1 MWLGLGRVNGMR
13 RREIVAALAAAAAWA
28 SAARAQPAQT
38 RRVGG
43 LFVVGEADAASW
55 LAALRDGLQGLGWTQ
70 GQNLEL
76 DVRFGGSDPD
86 RIRRYTD
93 ELLSLKPDLVVAQG
107 VVGAAALQ
115 RATKSVPVV
124 FAQVQ
129 DPIGGGFVTS
139 LSRPEANLTG
149 FTDFEYSI
157 SGKWLQL
164 LKEAAPAVTQALVII
179 NPDNRKRWDGYFK
192 AVNEL
197 APSLGLR
204 PVPAGVHDAAEIER
218 AVAAFAQEPH
228 GGIVVLPDATTSVHS
243 QLILDLA
250 ARHRLPAV
258 YGGAYYASRG
268 GLVTFSSRGVEQYQG
283 AARYVDR
290 LLRGAKVS
298 DLPVQ
303 ASERFELT
311 INLKTAAALGLT
323 IPATLLARADEVIE

>member
-1 MWLGLGRVNGMR
+1 MT
-13 RREIVAALAAAAAWA
+13 LAAAAAW
-28 SAARAQPAQT
+28 SGAARAQAVQS
-38 RRVGG
+38 RRVGV
-43 LFVVGEADAASW
+43 LFVIAEAGAAPW
-55 LAALRDGLQGLGWTQ
+55 LAALREGLRGLGWTE
-70 GQNLEL
+70 GQNLQL

-86 RIRRYTD
+86 RIRRYTE
-93 ELLSLKPDLVVAQG
+93 ELLGLRPDAVVAQG

-115 RATKSVPVV
+115 RATKTMPVV
-124 FAQVQ
+124 FAQVH

-139 LSRPEANLTG
+139 LSRPQGNLTG

-197 APSLGLR
+197 APSLGVR

-218 AVAAFAQEPH
+218 AVAAFAQEPD

-250 ARHRLPAV
+250 ACHRLPAV
-258 YGGAYYASRG
+258 YGGAYYGSRG
-268 GLVTFSSRGVEQYQG
+268 GLVTFSSRGVDQYRG
-283 AARYVDR
+283 AAAYVDR

-303 ASERFELT
+303 ASERFELK
-311 INLKTAAALGLT
+311 INLKAAAGLGLT

>member
-1 MWLGLGRVNGMR
+1 VR
-13 RREIVAALAAAAAWA
+13 RRDVVWGLAAAAAWSDA
-28 SAARAQPAQT
+28 VRAEAVQS
-38 RRVGG
+38 RRVGI
-43 LFVVGEADAASW
+43 LFVVSDALAAPW
-55 LAALRDGLQGLGWTQ
+55 LAALRDGLQGLGWRE
-70 GQNLEL
+70 GHNLQL
-76 DVRFGGSDPD
+76 HARFGGSDPN
-86 RIRRYTD
+86 RIRRYTE
-93 ELLSLKPDLVVAQG
+93 ELLGLKPDAVVAQG

-115 RATKSVPVV
+115 GATQAVPVV

-139 LSRPEANLTG
+139 LSRPEGNLTG

-164 LKEAAPAVTQALVII
+164 LKEAAPGVTRALVII

-192 AVNEL
+192 AVDEL
-197 APSLGLR
+197 APSLGVR

-218 AVAAFAQEPH
+218 AFAAFAQEPD

-268 GLVTFSSRGVEQYQG
+268 GLVTFSSRGVDQYRG
-283 AARYVDR
+283 VASYVDR

-298 DLPVQ
+298 ELPVQ
-303 ASERFELT
+303 ASERFELK
-311 INLKTAAALGLT
+311 INLKAAAALGLS
-323 IPATLLARADEVIE
+323 IPPTLLARADEVIE

>member
-1 MWLGLGRVNGMR
+1 LAEARRVNGIG
-13 RREIVAALAAAAAWA
+13 RREIIGVLVAAAAWP

-43 LFVVGEADAASW
+43 LFVVAEATAAPW
-55 LAALRDGLQGLGWTQ
+55 VAAVREGLQGLGWSE
-70 GQNLEL
+70 GQNLQL
-76 DVRFGGSDPD
+76 DLRFGASDPE

-93 ELLSLKPDLVVAQG
+93 ELLSLKPDVVLAQG

-115 RATKSVPVV
+115 GATKSVPVV

-129 DPIGGGFVTS
+129 DPVGGGFVTS
-139 LSRPEANLTG
+139 LSRPEGNLTG

-164 LKEAAPAVTQALVII
+164 LKEAAPATTRALVII

-192 AVNEL
+192 AVDEL
-197 APSLGLR
+197 APSLGVR
-204 PVPAGVHDAAEIER
+204 PVRAGVHDAAEIER
-218 AVAAFAQEPH
+218 AVATFAQEPH

-250 ARHRLPAV
+250 DRHGLPGV
-258 YGGAYYASRG
+258 YGAAYYASRG
-268 GLVTFSSRGVEQYQG
+268 GLVTFSSRGVEQYRG
-283 AARYVDR
+283 AATYVDR

-298 DLPVQ
+298 ELPVQ